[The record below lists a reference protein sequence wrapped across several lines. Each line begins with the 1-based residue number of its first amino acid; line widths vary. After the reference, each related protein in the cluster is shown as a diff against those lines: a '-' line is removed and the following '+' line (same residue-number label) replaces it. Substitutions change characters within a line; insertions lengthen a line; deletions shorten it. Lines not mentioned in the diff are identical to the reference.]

1 MCLARYCIMLS
12 LRDVACLL
20 ELLVTSVGMSAAD
33 KNTTTIKM
41 IIGVTMK
48 NSVGRLRIRPEQRVV
63 SEVFRL
69 LLPMEMSAGYAS
81 LSPPTRDSVKS

>member
-12 LRDVACLL
+12 LRDVVCLL

-33 KNTTTIKM
+33 KNTTIMKI

-48 NSVGRLRIRPEQRVV
+48 NSVGRLRIREQRVARG
-63 SEVFRL
+63 VFR
-69 LLPMEMSAGYAS
+69 EMSAGYAS
-81 LSPPTRDSVKS
+81 LSPPIRDSVKS